1 MEAELEESPEKTL
14 KKDASVASYI
24 IEAQRVQEQ
33 QPMVPRP
40 SESTLQK
47 QRDSPEFL
55 SIQIGSKRVEK
66 QVKRIKEQ
74 IVADMGN
81 KLKGAMAH

>member
-55 SIQIGSKRVEK
+55 SIQIGSKRIEK